1 MIGFSYFTGLD
12 WLIGYLKFGRI
23 QNNWFHADIEKESK
37 CQLRR
42 ERLDSFFGFVTF
54 KNTQSHFL
62 WYFFWNSLV
71 FTVNT
76 NADTQRASLGMP
88 FTVILSKVL
97 VALFFNFRKRIH
109 HHTETEAGIW
119 PWNFWELFYRL
130 STLEIVEEQSNHLF
144 LASLVSFQVSV

>member
-1 MIGFSYFTGLD
+1 MNGGKVI
-12 WLIGYLKFGRI
+12 WLVAPISPVRI
-23 QNNWFHADIEKESK
+23 QNNWFHADTKKESK
-37 CQLRR
+37 YQLRI

-54 KNTQSHFL
+54 KNTESHFL
-62 WYFFWNSLV
+62 WYFFCNSLV

-76 NADTQRASLGMP
+76 NAHTQRASLDMP

-97 VALFFNFRKRIH
+97 VALIVNFRKRIH